1 MCKVNPKC
9 SEASLVDGG
18 GAKIIQNRKKEETAE
33 DGVRGAS
40 RLTPNASKLNLTPSK
55 ARTAMGLVADDVKR
69 EGDSPSLPPSTSP
82 LHAYSPDSYA
92 DERKH
97 ELVEISMK
105 TMALLRRNQQ
115 LQKRLTALQQ
125 ETRAFVRSALK
136 EGTPAPCSDLPTTPQ
151 SIRSSVE

>member
-1 MCKVNPKC
+1 MAPTINESADRRRPF
-9 SEASLVDGG
+9 SL
-18 GAKIIQNRKKEETAE
+18 EEYLQYSLRLK

-40 RLTPNASKLNLTPSK
+40 RLAPNASKLNLTPSK
-55 ARTAMGLVADDVKR
+55 ARTAMGLVADEVKR

-82 LHAYSPDSYA
+82 LPGFSPDSYA
-92 DERKH
+92 DNRKH

-105 TMALLRRNQQ
+105 TIALLKRNQQ

-136 EGTPAPCSDLPTTPQ
+136 EGTPAPRSDTPTTPR
-151 SIRSSVE
+151 SIRFSVE